1 MNIIKWDLY
10 EITSPDSTKSVKL
23 RGRLRKLAISKN
35 LNLLVENSTDK
46 EGVVVFA
53 LIENSNKLFLS
64 EYLKTIL
71 NTFEI
76 KLVLKS
82 VENPVLSKMKVNI
95 SDRYEL

>member
-1 MNIIKWDLY
+1 LY